1 MLAQGVSDDAVAG
14 DGVEAMSDLDI
25 PDTPDDCGNDY
36 EYWWKTVGQFQEDEA
51 REAERDEANAM
62 LKLIFGEDK

>member
-14 DGVEAMSDLDI
+14 DGVEAMSDF
-25 PDTPDDCGNDY
+25 DTPDDCGNDY

-62 LKLIFGEDK
+62 LQLIMGEDE